1 MRRDSLDCPWRGV
14 SLGGWLLLEPGP
26 AYPLFEHHPDPKTGE
41 EARCEW
47 DFMRVLHRSQGR
59 KRAAELLRQH
69 RETHV
74 SIEDFRR
81 IRACGL
87 NAVRLP
93 FGYWVVL
100 GPSDGEPYVGPALEY
115 IDKAVD
121 WAEECGLQVVLDLH
135 GCPGG
140 ESAEAPCG
148 RRQRPESKW
157 HWRHWR
163 FGQSLKALEVLAR
176 RYSARKCVTGIAVCN
191 EPACTVPLTT
201 LCRYYTRAIDKIR
214 KAGMPSKRVAVV
226 LPVFQ
231 RDEAE
236 FAVRWQQITRGRYR
250 NICFDVH
257 CYHCF
262 EDGFNGLTMAQ
273 QLRAV
278 EDNADMLRQY
288 PMVVGEWSLALGCA
302 SWTTCGRR
310 EENQVYKLLGCAQ
323 VKAFEHASHGSF
335 FWNWTERPDNVEWNF
350 QEAHKLGLFSG
361 PPLPMPPLPAESVED
376 PLEEHLHPS
385 PAEPSVRFGQPVYL
399 RTFYGRY
406 IDVERC
412 SVQARWADKGLW
424 QELSFVPAADARGD
438 AGREV
443 KSGDV
448 VRIQAHNGKFLTVV
462 DGKVTATSR
471 ATAVASAPSEFVVKV
486 KVVHQGGNVV
496 KHRAIINLRCRANS
510 CPVAASDAEEG
521 LFVSGKG
528 PLDEMDDYAWYQ
540 ELAVEKQIE
549 DIAPATPPKS
559 SIPEEAAIATGATPR
574 RRKTSTPQTLKQV
587 DELTPSPVS
596 TKKRRVSGNTSAG
609 EVSTPGKLCLK
620 EQPPPK
626 IRRVC

>member
-1 MRRDSLDCPWRGV
+1 VEPGARMCIVDHMRTEGGEPGV
-14 SLGGWLLLEPGP
+14 QASGLCTSEGLRARVARLVLLE
-26 AYPLFEHHPDPKTGE
+26 LD
-41 EARCEW
+41 
-47 DFMRVLHRSQGR
+47 
-59 KRAAELLRQH
+59 
-69 RETHV
+69 RET
-74 SIEDFRR
+74 
-81 IRACGL
+81 
-87 NAVRLP
+87 
-93 FGYWVVL
+93 
-100 GPSDGEPYVGPALEY
+100 
-115 IDKAVD
+115 
-121 WAEECGLQVVLDLH
+121 
-135 GCPGG
+135 
-140 ESAEAPCG
+140 
-148 RRQRPESKW
+148 RQR
-157 HWRHWR
+157 
-163 FGQSLKALEVLAR
+163 
-176 RYSARKCVTGIAVCN
+176 
-191 EPACTVPLTT
+191 
-201 LCRYYTRAIDKIR
+201 
-214 KAGMPSKRVAVV
+214 GM
-226 LPVFQ
+226 
-231 RDEAE
+231 E
-236 FAVRWQQITRGRYR
+236 
-250 NICFDVH
+250 
-257 CYHCF
+257 
-262 EDGFNGLTMAQ
+262 
-273 QLRAV
+273 
-278 EDNADMLRQY
+278 
-288 PMVVGEWSLALGCA
+288 
-302 SWTTCGRR
+302 
-310 EENQVYKLLGCAQ
+310 
-323 VKAFEHASHGSF
+323 
-335 FWNWTERPDNVEWNF
+335 
-350 QEAHKLGLFSG
+350 FSG
-361 PPLPMPPLPAESVED
+361 SAQAGLVLWSAASDASPAPESVED

-609 EVSTPGKLCLK
+609 EVSTPGKLGLK
-620 EQPPPK
+620 EQPPSK
-626 IRRVC
+626 MRRVC